1 MLRLVLRK
9 YSRFLLPANE
19 PFPRRAPGF
28 VLLFLSSQTRE
39 GANEGDAMRRARAPV
54 HVNRLRPF

>member
-19 PFPRRAPGF
+19 PFGGTPQ
-28 VLLFLSSQTRE
+28 VLCFCFLSSQTCE
-39 GANEGDAMRRARAPV
+39 GAKEATASQDGAPA